1 LGSAATETTV
11 KALSDQGRLAS
22 YRVVHFATH
31 GLLAGE
37 TESVGS
43 GAEPALLLTPPD
55 EATQADDGLLTAS
68 EVAHLKLNA
77 QWVVLSACNTAG
89 GAKAGAQP
97 LSGLA
102 RAFFYAGARSLLVS
116 HWYVDSDAAVKLVTG
131 TFARAKLNPSEGRAE
146 AVRRAMLA
154 LIDSSGGAHPATW
167 APFVVVGE
175 GAGQNGEARATSSL
189 PQSQASQA
197 RTRASAA
204 ARRPRAAKKP
214 DVPDWR
220 SSIFRQ

>member
-1 LGSAATETTV
+1 VARDLGARESQVLLGSRATETAV
-11 KALSDQGRLAS
+11 KTLSERGELAT
-22 YRVVHFATH
+22 YRVLHFATH
-31 GLLAGE
+31 GFVAGE
-37 TESVGS
+37 TESFGF

-55 EATQADDGLLTAS
+55 KATEADDGLLTAS

-77 QWVVLSACNTAG
+77 EWVVLSACNTAG

-131 TFARAKLNPSEGRAE
+131 TFAQAKLHPSDGRAE
-146 AVRRAMLA
+146 AVRRAMLTLMA
-154 LIDSSGGAHPATW
+154 GGHGTAHPATW

-175 GAGQNGEARATSSL
+175 GSGPAPEDGKRAPSTARKA
-189 PQSQASQA
+189 PAV
-197 RTRASAA
+197 
-204 ARRPRAAKKP
+204 KKP
-214 DVPDWR
+214 SIPDWR
-220 SSIFRQ
+220 SEIFRQ